1 MFANRLRFRQLLW
14 LLSLVLVSGCVTVN
28 PHSAVRLSQQA
39 VQSTK
44 RLSVSLQELRS
55 GLRSY
60 VDSQTLS
67 VPVQGEAPL
76 SHDTLCQIE
85 SVQQSLRLRQGLLLR
100 LSRAYEH
107 YILLAQEGPDRWSG
121 EVFDNLL
128 VDLDPSEF
136 VIEPPLEPGCPTPP
150 SNATVPKE
158 SLTTPPPAPR
168 KKLSPSQQLQRASER
183 LRGLLLQVL
192 ELLENEKPLLLSMQ
206 KQQLRARAGLAK
218 ALYLRYGVLSA
229 TELLSPTLSGLGLS
243 LSELETPQ
251 RLSRSLSEIDQK
263 TLRTA
268 IAALLQR
275 RVDYQSALFAA
286 QLDEQLLILR
296 ALLLQHQRLE
306 AGQPLDL
313 RVLAQWLIPTR

>member
-1 MFANRLRFRQLLW
+1 MRVPRLWFRQLLW
-14 LLSLVLVSGCVTVN
+14 LLPLVLLSGCVTVN

-44 RLSVSLQELRS
+44 RLSGSLQELRT

-67 VPVQGEAPL
+67 VPLQGEAPL
-76 SHDTLCQIE
+76 SHDTLCQLE

-100 LSRAYEH
+100 LGRAYEH

-128 VDLDPSEF
+128 LDLDPSEF
-136 VIEPPLEPGCPTPP
+136 VVEPPLEPGCPPPPP
-150 SNATVPKE
+150 SALVPKD
-158 SLTTPPPAPR
+158 SQTTPAPAPR

-183 LRGLLLQVL
+183 LRGLLSQVI
-192 ELLENEKPLLLSMQ
+192 ELIAGEKPLLVSMQ
-206 KQQLRARAGLAK
+206 RQQLRARASVAK

-229 TELLSPTLSGLGLS
+229 TELLSPMLSGLGLS
-243 LSELETPQ
+243 QSELWATQQLGRPLSEAE
-251 RLSRSLSEIDQK
+251 QK
-263 TLRTA
+263 NLRTA
-268 IAALLQR
+268 ISSLLVR
-275 RVDYQSALFAA
+275 RVDYQAALFAA
-286 QLDEQLLILR
+286 QLDEQLLFLH

-306 AGQPLDL
+306 AGQPLDF
-313 RVLAQWLIPTR
+313 RVLAQWLIPAR